1 MSVVRREWQDTTL
14 GACAIL
20 VRDLVSP
27 TACGDAPYVGLEH
40 IGKGTFSL
48 LGTGS
53 AKNVESTKA
62 VFRAGDILFGKLR
75 PYFRKVVRPTFS
87 GICSTDIWVVRPV
100 TGIDPGYLLCLL
112 ASEDLADYAT
122 QGAEG
127 TRMPR
132 ANWKHVSD
140 FPVALPPLSEQ
151 RSIARVIDVLSARID
166 LNRRMGETLASVVGT
181 LLPNLISG
189 EVCTEELNR
198 IVEAAT

>member
-1 MSVVRREWQDTTL
+1 MEWQDTTL

-27 TACGDAPYVGLEH
+27 TTCGNVPYVGLEH

-53 AKNVESTKA
+53 ANDVESTKA
-62 VFRAGDILFGKLR
+62 VFCAGDILFGKLR
-75 PYFRKVVRPTFS
+75 PYFRKVVRPGFG
-87 GICSTDIWVVRPV
+87 GICSTDIWVMRPA
-100 TGIDPGYLLCLL
+100 TGVDPGYLLCLL
-112 ASEDLADYAT
+112 ASRDLADYAT

-132 ANWKHVSD
+132 ANWKHVSR
-140 FPVALPPLSEQ
+140 FPVALPPPSEQ
-151 RSIARVIDVLSARID
+151 RAIARVIDSLSARID
-166 LNRRMGETLASVVGT
+166 LHRRMGETLAGVVGT
-181 LLPNLISG
+181 VLPKLISG
-189 EVCTEELNR
+189 EFRTRDAEK